1 MKIGYAR
8 VSTQDQNLDL
18 QLDALKE
25 AGCEQ
30 IFRDKMSGSKK
41 KRPGL
46 DELKHI
52 IRKGD
57 QIVVWK
63 LDRLGRSLRDLVD
76 LINYFDSQ
84 GVEFL
89 SIQDKI
95 DTSTPVGKFTFHIF
109 AAVAQFERDII
120 RMRTLAGLKSAR
132 ARGRFGGRP
141 KGLSKS
147 SKNKALAA
155 ETLYKERKLSISEI
169 CNQLSISRS
178 TLYSYLRF
186 RGLKIGNK

>member
-8 VSTQDQNLDL
+8 VSTHDQNLDL
-18 QLDALKE
+18 QLDALKQ

-30 IFRDKMSGSKK
+30 IFRDKMRGSKK

-120 RMRTLAGLKSAR
+120 RMRTLAGLKAAR

-169 CNQLSISRS
+169 CKQLSISRS